1 MIFYPLFVFWIFA
14 LLNPVFQKYDYGAGW
29 PVVILFGVLLGIF
42 GVFEMKRMKG
52 KSEKS
57 TFENVFLIVFM
68 AAVILSFVFSQT
80 KNIGLSE
87 LVAFLSVGIFYLLFA
102 HKKINWDG
110 KFLKVLAASVIL
122 AVILGYIFYFTLSEP
137 RMFGPFFNI
146 LYHANK
152 WPNAF
157 ALFLLLSWPVF
168 FVVFKKN
175 VFWKIILSLSFVI
188 SGLLLTYSRGALIA
202 FSGEIL
208 LLGIYYVRKIN
219 FKIIL
224 GTIFVVILTSGFFF
238 GANFIRSLNHEVIDT
253 EERITFSNN
262 EELTS
267 VTERLDFFNGA
278 IKLIEEKPFFGWGPF
293 SFRYAYNPIQKT
305 LLGSS
310 DHPHNLFLK
319 IGAENG
325 LIALFAFL
333 AFLASVF
340 VIVVKRFK
348 SLGEQNKNFV
358 FVLCTGVLGA
368 LAHSLIDYNFNFFQ
382 NLLLLFAFLI
392 FIRSKIVQKE
402 TNRNIVPKILAV
414 FLSIF
419 VLYEGAIF
427 TASKLIDEDYLRY
440 SFYPRNYYLTEA
452 EGLIKEQKFDE
463 ALILLDKQI
472 KLNPLDSQ
480 SFNLKSVVYC
490 DEKYEN
496 YLSSECEM
504 LLSKTIELNPLN
516 DIGLYLNYFINAE
529 KTGKLKEKKEEISKT
544 VALLETYFKYA
555 QNNVHFTAYTGN
567 VESAYELSKILLP
580 YLNAEE
586 KSGFQR
592 ASEEMME
599 TVSKLR
605 ENKKY

>member
-1 MIFYPLFVFWIFA
+1 M
-14 LLNPVFQKYDYGAGW
+14 
-29 PVVILFGVLLGIF
+29 ILFGVLLGIF